1 MSEQTQKQNKTVI
14 RRLVQ
19 DVLNGRRLEV
29 IDDLYAPEMAEDA
42 KAWIAPFQ
50 ASFPDMRMEIVD
62 LIAEGDRVVG
72 RFTCSATHLG
82 DWLGHTPTGRRFE
95 SVDEIGI
102 YRLRDGR
109 IVESWGLEDNLSRLQ
124 QLGLLTT
131 NEF

>member
-1 MSEQTQKQNKTVI
+1 MSEQTQKQNKTAI

-19 DVLNGRRLEV
+19 DVLNSRRLDV

-62 LIAEGDRVVG
+62 LIAEDDRVVG

-82 DWLGHTPTGRRFE
+82 DWLGHPPTGRRFE

-124 QLGLLTT
+124 QLGLLGTT
-131 NEF
+131 EP

>member
-62 LIAEGDRVVG
+62 LIAEDDRVVG

-82 DWLGHTPTGRRFE
+82 DWLGHPPTGRRFE